1 MTEQEKIAQLQEVC
15 GIEEEVA
22 RHLLEA
28 SQWNVEEI
36 DAEPERYSLRAEA
49 LHLHF
54 SEGAVPAASTSPSSR
69 PLSRGGYTSVGSE
82 SAAASG
88 TPTHAQERS
97 GFFGAVGKVLA
108 GVQQA
113 VLGVSSEDFEQW
125 FLDRYGQPTPR
136 FCKCTFGDTVQRALS
151 ERKLVLAWFHQEENA
166 ATEKFCRPGA
176 ERESFLLW
184 AGDVGRFEP
193 SQVARLLGLQKFP
206 ALVVLQPVTNGFQ
219 NFLGIEWPLG
229 TFCQPMHRCV
239 PEDAAL
245 DSDMVVAT
253 ITMTAMDF
261 REEVQNLE
269 EQQTLR
275 DLQLA
280 EDRRLR
286 EQQDREYEEGLL
298 ADQLAAIRSQESS
311 PSAEAE
317 AAKAKAEA
325 EAAAKAEAEAAA
337 KAEAAAAAKAA
348 EAEAEEEAKRQSRAQ
363 EILAQP
369 EPQAAANAT
378 ARIRVQLPSG
388 ERLQRTFQADQTL
401 AQGVYEWAHCCR
413 PVAQPKRFELCISFP
428 ARSLQDRS
436 ATLKDLELVP
446 SAALVLKEVE

>member
-1 MTEQEKIAQLQEVC
+1 MQ
-15 GIEEEVA
+15 
-22 RHLLEA
+22 
-28 SQWNVEEI
+28 
-36 DAEPERYSLRAEA
+36 
-49 LHLHF
+49 
-54 SEGAVPAASTSPSSR
+54 
-69 PLSRGGYTSVGSE
+69 
-82 SAAASG
+82 
-88 TPTHAQERS
+88 
-97 GFFGAVGKVLA
+97 
-108 GVQQA
+108 
-113 VLGVSSEDFEQW
+113 
-125 FLDRYGQPTPR
+125 
-136 FCKCTFGDTVQRALS
+136 
-151 ERKLVLAWFHQEENA
+151 
-166 ATEKFCRPGA
+166 
-176 ERESFLLW
+176 ESFLLW

-348 EAEAEEEAKRQSRAQ
+348 KAEAEEEAKRQSRAE

-401 AQGVYEWAHCCR
+401 AQVYEWAHCCR